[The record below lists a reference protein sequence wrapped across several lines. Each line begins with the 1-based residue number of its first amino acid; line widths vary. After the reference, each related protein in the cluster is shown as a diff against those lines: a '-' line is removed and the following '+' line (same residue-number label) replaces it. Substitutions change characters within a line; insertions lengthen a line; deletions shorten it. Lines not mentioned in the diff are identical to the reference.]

1 MKSRL
6 VLILVFLGILTLP
19 VAASSGGVTEMQAAL
34 VIQIGVVLFVVK
46 LGGIAAQRLK
56 LPSVLGEL
64 LSGVV
69 IGPYA
74 LGGLAIPGFPQG
86 LFAAGAI
93 GADLPISPE
102 LYGIATIASIILLFE
117 SGLETD
123 LSLFLKYSVAGG
135 VVGIGGV
142 IAAFAAGDF
151 LGMALFGGGFMAPS
165 NLFLGIM
172 STATSVGITARI
184 LSDRKKMDSPEG
196 VTILAA
202 AVFDDVLGIVFLAV
216 VMGIAALGSA
226 AGGAGLAWGTVG
238 LIALRAFGLWLG
250 VTALG
255 LAFSKRI
262 AGFLKRFKYA
272 SAFTVLSLGLAL
284 ILAGFFEKEGLAM
297 IIGAYVVG
305 LSLSKTDISH
315 IIIDKIHVLYDF
327 FVPVF
332 FAVMG
337 MLVDVRQ
344 FLSPLVVLGGLAFTV
359 LAVASKVIGCGL
371 PALFVGFNLRG
382 AARIG
387 VGMVPRGE
395 VALIIAGIGMSSGI
409 LSAQAFG
416 MAIMMTLL
424 TTVAAPVLL
433 NLTLRSP
440 APGTKKLDGTGV
452 SLGYEFP
459 FPSEDVAVL
468 VTDTMSHQLQSEGF
482 YVRTI
487 DIEEGIAQVRKDD
500 IIFSMRLEGSK
511 LAVQAPHGT
520 MPVVLTAVFEA
531 VAALNLGFGK
541 LKDAFDPASI
551 SKDFAPEPA
560 ALPASEAR
568 VIDRSCIV
576 LELKGETKDEVIR
589 ELMDSLERAGAV
601 GDRAAAEEAVFERE
615 RSMSTGMQHGIAL
628 PHAKTDAVEH
638 LAAAIG
644 IKRGGLDFKSLDGQP
659 TKIVVLTLGPKTK
672 PESQMQF
679 LAGIGRALGDE
690 TRREDILNARSEDEV
705 SVLLG
710 L

>member
-1 MKSRL
+1 MKSRII
-6 VLILVFLGILTLP
+6 LILVFLSVLILP
-19 VAASSGGVTEMQAAL
+19 AAASSGGMAEMQTAL

-46 LGGIAAQRLK
+46 LGGIAAQKLK
-56 LPSVLGEL
+56 MPSVLGEL
-64 LSGVV
+64 LSGVL

-86 LFAAGAI
+86 LFAAGAL
-93 GADLPISPE
+93 GAELPISPE

-135 VVGIGGV
+135 IVGIGGV

-151 LGMALFGGGFMAPS
+151 LGMLMFGGGFMAPS

-216 VMGIAALGSA
+216 VMGIATLGSA
-226 AGGAGLAWGTVG
+226 AGGGLEWGKVG

-250 VTALG
+250 VTVLG

-262 AGFLKRFKYA
+262 AGFLKRFRYA

-284 ILAGFFEKEGLAM
+284 VMAGFFEKEGLAM

-315 IIIDKIHVLYDF
+315 IIIEKIHVLYDF

-337 MLVDVRQ
+337 MLVDLRQ
-344 FLSPLVVLGGLAFTV
+344 FLSPTVIIGGLAFTA
-359 LAVASKVIGCGL
+359 LAVVSKAVGCGV

-387 VGMVPRGE
+387 AGMVPRGE

-409 LSAQAFG
+409 LGAQAFG

-440 APGTKKLDGTGV
+440 APGTKKVAGPGV

-459 FPSEDVAVL
+459 FPSEDVALL

-500 IIFSMRLEGSK
+500 IIFSMRLEGAK

-531 VAALNLGFGK
+531 VAALNLSFGK

-568 VIDRSCIV
+568 IIDRSCIV
-576 LELKGETKDEVIR
+576 LELKGETKEEVIR
-589 ELMDSLERAGAV
+589 ELIDSLERAGAV
-601 GDRAAAEEAVFERE
+601 SERQAAEEAVFERE

-644 IKRGGLDFKSLDGQP
+644 IKRAGMDFKSLDGQP
-659 TKIVVLTLGPKTK
+659 TQIIVLTLGPKSK

>member
-1 MKSRL
+1 MKSRII
-6 VLILVFLGILTLP
+6 LILVFLSVLILP
-19 VAASSGGVTEMQAAL
+19 AVASSGGMAEMQTAL

-46 LGGIAAQRLK
+46 LGGIAAQKLK

-64 LSGVV
+64 LSGVL

-86 LFAAGAI
+86 LFAAGAL
-93 GADLPISPE
+93 GAELPISPE

-135 VVGIGGV
+135 IVGIGGV

-151 LGMALFGGGFMAPS
+151 LGMLMFGGGFMAPS

-216 VMGIAALGSA
+216 VMGIATLGSA
-226 AGGAGLAWGTVG
+226 VGGGLEWGKVG

-250 VTALG
+250 VTVLG

-262 AGFLKRFKYA
+262 AGFLKRFRYA

-284 ILAGFFEKEGLAM
+284 VMAGFFEKEGLAM

-315 IIIDKIHVLYDF
+315 IIIEKIHVLYDF

-337 MLVDVRQ
+337 MLVDLKQ
-344 FLSPLVVLGGLAFTV
+344 FLSPTVIIGGLAFTA
-359 LAVASKVIGCGL
+359 LAVVSKVVGCGL

-387 VGMVPRGE
+387 AGMVPRGE

-409 LSAQAFG
+409 LGAQAFG

-424 TTVAAPVLL
+424 TTVAAPILL
-433 NLTLRSP
+433 NLALRSSV
-440 APGTKKLDGTGV
+440 PGTKKIRGDGE

-459 FPSEDVAVL
+459 FPSEDVALL

-487 DIEEGIAQVRKDD
+487 DIEEGIAQVRTDD

-511 LAVQAPHGT
+511 LAVQAPHAV

-531 VAALNLGFGK
+531 VAALNLSFGK

-568 VIDRSCIV
+568 IIDRSCIV
-576 LELKGETKDEVIR
+576 LDLKGETKDEVIR
-589 ELMDSLERAGAV
+589 ELLDWLERAGAV
-601 GDRAAAEEAVFERE
+601 NDRAAAEEAVFERE

-644 IKRGGLDFKSLDGQP
+644 IKRAGMDFKSLDGQP
-659 TKIVVLTLGPKTK
+659 TKIIVLTLGPKSK

-690 TRREDILNARSEDEV
+690 TRREDILNAKSEDEV

>member
-1 MKSRL
+1 MKSRII
-6 VLILVFLGILTLP
+6 LILVFLGALVLP
-19 VAASSGGVTEMQAAL
+19 AAASSGGMAEMQTAL

-46 LGGIAAQRLK
+46 LGGIAAQKLK

-64 LSGVV
+64 LSGVL

-86 LFAAGAI
+86 LFAAGAL
-93 GADLPISPE
+93 GAELPISPE

-135 VVGIGGV
+135 IVGIGGV

-151 LGMALFGGGFMAPS
+151 LGMLMFGGGFMAPS

-216 VMGIAALGSA
+216 VMGIATLGSA
-226 AGGAGLAWGTVG
+226 AGGGLEWGKVG

-250 VTALG
+250 VTVLG

-262 AGFLKRFKYA
+262 AAFLKRFKYA

-284 ILAGFFEKEGLAM
+284 VMAGFFEKEGLAM

-315 IIIDKIHVLYDF
+315 IIIEKIHVLYDF

-337 MLVDVRQ
+337 MLVDLKQ
-344 FLSPLVVLGGLAFTV
+344 FLSPTVIIGGLAFTV
-359 LAVASKVIGCGL
+359 LAVISKAVGCGV
-371 PALFVGFNLRG
+371 PALFVGFNARG

-387 VGMVPRGE
+387 AGMVPRGE

-409 LSAQAFG
+409 LGAQAFG

-433 NLTLRSP
+433 NMTLRSP
-440 APGTKKLDGTGV
+440 APGTRKLAGTGV
-452 SLGYEFP
+452 SLAYEFP
-459 FPSEDVAVL
+459 FPSEDVALL

-531 VAALNLGFGK
+531 VAALNLSFGK

-560 ALPASEAR
+560 ALQAAEAR

-589 ELMDSLERAGAV
+589 ELMDSLERAGAI
-601 GDRAAAEEAVFERE
+601 GDRQAAEEAVLERE

-644 IKRGGLDFKSLDGQP
+644 IKREGMDFKSLDGQP
-659 TKIVVLTLGPKTK
+659 TKIIVLTLGPKTR

>member
-1 MKSRL
+1 M
-6 VLILVFLGILTLP
+6 
-19 VAASSGGVTEMQAAL
+19 AEMQTAL

-46 LGGIAAQRLK
+46 LGGIVAQRLRM
-56 LPSVLGEL
+56 PSVLGEL
-64 LSGVV
+64 LSGVL

-86 LFAAGAI
+86 LFAAGALS
-93 GADLPISPE
+93 AELPISPE

-135 VVGIGGV
+135 IVGIGGV

-151 LGMALFGGGFMAPS
+151 LGMLMFGGGFMAPS

-226 AGGAGLAWGTVG
+226 AGGRGLEWGKVG

-250 VTALG
+250 VTVLG

-284 ILAGFFEKEGLAM
+284 VMAGFFEKEGLAM

-315 IIIDKIHVLYDF
+315 IIIEKIHVLYDF

-337 MLVDVRQ
+337 MLVDLRQ
-344 FLSPLVVLGGLAFTV
+344 FLSPTVILGGLAFTA
-359 LAVASKVIGCGL
+359 LAVVSKAVGCGV

-387 VGMVPRGE
+387 AGMVPRGE
-395 VALIIAGIGMSSGI
+395 VALIIAGIGMSSGV
-409 LSAQAFG
+409 LGAQAFG

-440 APGTKKLDGTGV
+440 APGTRKIGVTGV

-459 FPSEDVAVL
+459 FPSEDVALL

-511 LAVQAPHGT
+511 LAVQAPQGT

-531 VAALNLGFGK
+531 VAALNLSFGK

-551 SKDFAPEPA
+551 SKDFDPEPA

-568 VIDRSCIV
+568 IIDRSCIV
-576 LELKGETKDEVIR
+576 LELKGDTKEEVIR

-601 GDRAAAEEAVFERE
+601 SDRQAAEEAVFERE

-644 IKRGGLDFKSLDGQP
+644 IKRAGMDFKSLDGQP
-659 TKIVVLTLGPKTK
+659 TKIIVLTLGPKSK